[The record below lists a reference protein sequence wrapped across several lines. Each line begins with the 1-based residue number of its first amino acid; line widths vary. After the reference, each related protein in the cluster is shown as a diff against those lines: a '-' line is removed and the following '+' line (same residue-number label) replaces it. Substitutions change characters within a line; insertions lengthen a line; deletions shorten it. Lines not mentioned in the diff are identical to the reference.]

1 MKTFLTTIKIF
12 TFIIAVFS
20 IQLDCVANKGNIHIE
35 PQFKQPFM
43 TGLDVLLESDC
54 SHLKG
59 KKVGLITN
67 QTGVTSKMVQ
77 NIDAFTKSENVD
89 LKAIFSPEHG
99 LFGSASA
106 GEKIYNK
113 TDSIFGIPLFS
124 LYGNNKKPSNCLL
137 YTSPSPR
144 DRG

>member
-1 MKTFLTTIKIF
+1 MKTFLTTIKTFI
-12 TFIIAVFS
+12 FIIAISS
-20 IQLDCVANKGNIHIE
+20 IQLDCVANTGNLHIAS
-35 PQFKQPFM
+35 QLKQPFM
-43 TGLDVLLESDC
+43 TGLDVLLENDC
-54 SHLKG
+54 LYLKG

-106 GEKIYNK
+106 
-113 TDSIFGIPLFS
+113 
-124 LYGNNKKPSNCLL
+124 CLL
-137 YTSPSPR
+137 YTS
-144 DRG
+144 DAADD